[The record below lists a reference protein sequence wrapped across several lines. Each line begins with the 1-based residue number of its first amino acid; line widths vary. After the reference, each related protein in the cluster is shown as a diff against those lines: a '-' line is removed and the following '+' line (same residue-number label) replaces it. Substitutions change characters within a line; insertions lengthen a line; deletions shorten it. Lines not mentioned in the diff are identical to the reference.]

1 MLIKSVQ
8 LVVTHSSAKF
18 CRSQVIYLD
27 RKSVNGF
34 QHPSLIT
41 LLLFSSMLKTNK
53 PSRRGP
59 AINQQS
65 TMGQILN
72 TVDVDTISTK
82 YTTLS
87 N

>member
-1 MLIKSVQ
+1 
-8 LVVTHSSAKF
+8 
-18 CRSQVIYLD
+18 
-27 RKSVNGF
+27 
-34 QHPSLIT
+34 
-41 LLLFSSMLKTNK
+41 MLKTNK

-87 N
+87 NE